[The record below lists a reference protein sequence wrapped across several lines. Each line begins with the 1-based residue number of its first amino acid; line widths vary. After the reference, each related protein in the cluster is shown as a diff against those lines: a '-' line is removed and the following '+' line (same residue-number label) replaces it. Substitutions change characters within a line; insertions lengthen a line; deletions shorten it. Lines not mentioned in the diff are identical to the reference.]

1 MRRWIVY
8 TLVLAMAL
16 FLSPAEKTDVGDLLP
31 VELLH
36 IYYSNEGTVCVE
48 TDTGDFGTG
57 ETLDRALS
65 DLKAT
70 ASGNIFLDTADY
82 LVIAREAIPL
92 LPRLWEIL
100 RPATQVCLGTGAD
113 PETARFL
120 SAHKP
125 GVTLNAIRA
134 GMEALPVLT
143 QAEGRYRL
151 EYKSGFYPSE

>member
-8 TLVLAMAL
+8 ALVLAL
-16 FLSPAEKTDVGDLLP
+16 VLLLSPAAKTDVGELLP
-31 VELLH
+31 VELLY
-36 IYYSNEGTVCVE
+36 IYYSNEGTLCVE

-82 LVIAREAIPL
+82 LVITKEAAPL
-92 LPRLWEIL
+92 LPQLWKIL
-100 RPATQVCLGTGAD
+100 RPATQVCLGAGAD
-113 PETARFL
+113 AGAAKFL

-125 GVTLNAIRA
+125 GVTLNDVRA
-134 GMEALPVLT
+134 GMGILPVLT
-143 QAEGRYRL
+143 WTGERYRL
-151 EYKSGFYPSE
+151 EYESGF